1 MPERIF
7 KYNSVPELQGFAK
20 SLAQAIVS
28 GSTQQLRNNHTGFLV
43 QTGPLTKGQ
52 LFDTLR
58 DVRYEIY
65 FRGKCLNDSAC
76 QSLEPTD
83 PRMEKIMHVETNRS
97 IPLSSLQH
105 GLPSY
110 LF

>member
-20 SLAQAIVS
+20 ALAQAVVS
-28 GSTQQLRNNHTGFLV
+28 GSTQELRSNHTGFLV
-43 QTGPLTKGQ
+43 RTGPLTKSQ

-65 FRGKCLNDSAC
+65 FRGKCLNDAAC

-83 PRMEKIMHVETNRS
+83 PRKEKIMHVEVNRS
-97 IPLSSLQH
+97 IPTPHLLQ
-105 GLPSY
+105 GFPAY